1 MLVSQRYKQD
11 LKEQREQKFN
21 SEKSLKHK
29 QNVRNLKR
37 PKTDLQNIIGN
48 LRKSFESETLKADKE
63 QNVQSY
69 TKATSFLKFVIEK
82 EETLKDLEH
91 AQENVQKELKNM

>member
-1 MLVSQRYKQD
+1 MLASQRYKQD

-37 PKTDLQNIIGN
+37 RKTDLQNIIGN
-48 LRKSFESETLKADKE
+48 LQKSFESETLKADKE
-63 QNVQSY
+63 QNVQSC

-91 AQENVQKELKNM
+91 A

>member
-1 MLVSQRYKQD
+1 M
-11 LKEQREQKFN
+11 
-21 SEKSLKHK
+21 KHK

-37 PKTDLQNIIGN
+37 RKTDLQNTIVN
-48 LRKSFESETLKADKE
+48 LQKSFESETFKADKE

-69 TKATSFLKFVIEK
+69 TKAASFLKFVVEK

-91 AQENVQKELKNM
+91 A